1 MKNLLP
7 FFIIIFAVGV
17 NAATFTVTRSDDRNV
32 GCISGVNCSLRQ
44 AVDAANASSEDDT
57 INFASVLTRI
67 RLTDEIVINNAGK
80 LTITGNGAN
89 VFTIDGGAGT
99 NRIFYTNNATV
110 TISGVTLTGGN
121 AAGVSFSGSGG
132 AIFAK
137 SGSLMLDGVHVTGN
151 TASSSNGG
159 GVFLSGGTHHIIN
172 STFSGNIADD
182 CAGFI
187 NDFEST
193 LTVVNSTISGNTAT
207 TTGGGFCNNG
217 TTTLRNVTVTN
228 NTAGSGGGIYQSG
241 VILNFG
247 NTILAGNTATSGNA
261 PEIRF
266 FLGTITSAGGNL
278 VGDSPGPPSDSAN
291 TGLAISYQPTDI
303 RDTPPMLG
311 LLQNNGGTTPTH
323 ALSAGSLAIDAGLNT
338 LAVDPFNGIALA
350 FDQRGIG
357 FPRIV
362 DRDGDEIATVD
373 IGAFELQII
382 DADGD
387 GITDAKDNC
396 PLNANPNQLDTDG
409 DGIGNVCDSDDD
421 NDGVADEADN
431 CPLTFNPDQAD
442 FDLDGIGDTCD
453 SATGPPRS
461 EEQCKNGGWRIFDTP
476 RRFSSQGDCIQFVNT
491 GN

>member
-1 MKNLLP
+1 M
-7 FFIIIFAVGV
+7 
-17 NAATFTVTRSDDRNV
+17 
-32 GCISGVNCSLRQ
+32 
-44 AVDAANASSEDDT
+44 
-57 INFASVLTRI
+57 
-67 RLTDEIVINNAGK
+67 
-80 LTITGNGAN
+80 
-89 VFTIDGGAGT
+89 
-99 NRIFYTNNATV
+99 
-110 TISGVTLTGGN
+110 
-121 AAGVSFSGSGG
+121 
-132 AIFAK
+132 
-137 SGSLMLDGVHVTGN
+137 
-151 TASSSNGG
+151 
-159 GVFLSGGTHHIIN
+159 
-172 STFSGNIADD
+172 
-182 CAGFI
+182 
-187 NDFEST
+187 
-193 LTVVNSTISGNTAT
+193 
-207 TTGGGFCNNG
+207 
-217 TTTLRNVTVTN
+217 
-228 NTAGSGGGIYQSG
+228 
-241 VILNFG
+241 LNFG
-247 NTILAGNTATSGNA
+247 NTIVAGNTATSGNA
-261 PEIRF
+261 PEIQF

-278 VGDSPGPPSDSAN
+278 VGDSLGPPSDSAN

-323 ALSAGSLAIDAGLNT
+323 ALSAGSPAIDAGLNA

-350 FDQRGIG
+350 FDQRGTG

-431 CPLTFNPDQAD
+431 CPITFNPDQAD

-461 EEQCKNGGWRIFDTP
+461 EEQCKNGGWRRFDTP
-476 RRFSSQGDCIQFVNT
+476 RTFRNQFDCIQFVNT
-491 GN
+491 GM